1 MITLL
6 FLSALVLRAEAPDTM
21 LVEQKALG
29 SFQRATR
36 LITNP
41 QGWIYVLDS
50 ERNLVVLMKGDEEP
64 SSSVGGYGWS
74 STTFDQPTGLAT
86 DGLNLYVADRGN
98 HRLVRF
104 DRSLNF
110 ISSFVTR
117 DTSLLAA
124 RFGSPLGV
132 ALSRLGDFF
141 VLDGENLRVVKFA
154 ANMQYEHS
162 FGDIDDQRSRLR
174 QPIKILIS
182 PDDHVFVLEQD
193 RLLEFDYF
201 GQYLRAIGPG
211 SFRDARGFCF
221 VHGGII
227 VVTPGALFWFND
239 RGELLR
245 EVRAAEIASGS
256 PIGAMEDLAGG
267 AERLLLLTSTQLH
280 IIQIF
285 ISSK

>member
-6 FLSALVLRAEAPDTM
+6 LLSVVILRAEAPDTM
-21 LVEQKALG
+21 LVEQKAFG

-36 LITNP
+36 LVTTP
-41 QGWIYVLDS
+41 QGWIYVLDA
-50 ERNLVVLMKGDEEP
+50 ERNLIVLTKGEEDI

-86 DGLNLYVADRGN
+86 DGLNLYVSDRGN
-98 HRLVRF
+98 HRVMRF

-132 ALSRLGDFF
+132 ALSRLGDLFI
-141 VLDGENLRVVKFA
+141 LDGENLRVVKFGA
-154 ANMQYEHS
+154 SLQYERS

-174 QPIKILIS
+174 QPMKILLS
-182 PDDHVFVLEQD
+182 PDDHVVVLESD

-201 GQYLRAIGPG
+201 GQYLRVIGSG
-211 SFRDARGFCF
+211 RFHDARGFCF
-221 VHGGII
+221 IRGGI
-227 VVTPGALFWFND
+227 VVATPERLFWFND

-245 EVRAAEIASGS
+245 EIPSTEIASGS
-256 PIGAMEDLAGG
+256 PLGAMEDLA
-267 AERLLLLTSTQLH
+267 ASDDRLLLLTSTQLH
-280 IIQIF
+280 IIRLF
-285 ISSK
+285 TSSK

>member
-6 FLSALVLRAEAPDTM
+6 LLSVLVLRAEAPDTM
-21 LVEQKALG
+21 LVEQKVLG

-50 ERNLVVLMKGDEEP
+50 ERNLVVLIKGDKEP

-98 HRLVRF
+98 HRIMRF
-104 DRSLNF
+104 DRSFNF
-110 ISSFVTR
+110 ISSFTTR

-132 ALSRLGDFF
+132 ALSRLGDLF

-154 ANMQYEHS
+154 ANMQYERS
-162 FGDIDDQRSRLR
+162 FGDIDDERSRLR
-174 QPIKILIS
+174 QPVKILIS
-182 PDDHVFVLEQD
+182 PHDRVFVLESD

-201 GQYLRAIGPG
+201 GQYLRAIGHG
-211 SFRDARGFCF
+211 SFHDARGFCL
-221 VHGGII
+221 VRGGII
-227 VVTPGALFWFND
+227 VVTPGTLFWFND

-245 EVRAAEIASGS
+245 EIGAAEIGSGS
-256 PIGAMEDLAGG
+256 SIGAMEDLVVSDD
-267 AERLLLLTSTQLH
+267 RLLLLTSTQLH
-280 IIQIF
+280 VIQIL

>member
-6 FLSALVLRAEAPDTM
+6 LLSVLVLRAEAPDTM
-21 LVEQKALG
+21 LVEQKVLG

-98 HRLVRF
+98 HRIMRF
-104 DRSLNF
+104 DRSFNF
-110 ISSFVTR
+110 ISSFTTR

-132 ALSRLGDFF
+132 ALSRLGDLF

-154 ANMQYEHS
+154 ANMQYERS
-162 FGDIDDQRSRLR
+162 FGDIDDERSRLR
-174 QPIKILIS
+174 QPVKILIS
-182 PDDHVFVLEQD
+182 PHDRVFVLESD

-201 GQYLRAIGPG
+201 GQYLRAIGHG
-211 SFRDARGFCF
+211 SFHDARGFCL
-221 VHGGII
+221 VRGGII
-227 VVTPGALFWFND
+227 VVTPGTLFWFND

-245 EVRAAEIASGS
+245 EIGAAEIGSGS
-256 PIGAMEDLAGG
+256 SIGAMEDLVVSDD
-267 AERLLLLTSTQLH
+267 RLLLLTSTQLH
-280 IIQIF
+280 VIQIL

>member
-6 FLSALVLRAEAPDTM
+6 LLSAVLLRAEAPDTM
-21 LVEQKALG
+21 LVEQKAVG

-50 ERNLVVLMKGDEEP
+50 ERNLVVLMKGDEEA

-132 ALSRLGDFF
+132 ALSRLGDVF

-154 ANMQYEHS
+154 ANMQYKRS

-182 PDDHVFVLEQD
+182 PDDRVFVLEPD

-201 GQYLRAIGPG
+201 GQYLRAIGAG
-211 SFRDARGFCF
+211 SFHDARGFCF
-221 VHGGII
+221 VGGGII
-227 VVTPGALFWFND
+227 VATPTTLCWFND

-245 EVRAAEIASGS
+245 EVRAAEIVSGS
-256 PIGAMEDLAGG
+256 PIGAMEDLSGG
-267 AERLLLLTSTQLH
+267 ADRLLLLTSTQLH
-280 IIQIF
+280 IVQIL